1 MKRHPASTYPQ
12 QLCKI
17 ELYDTLQSTS
27 GQKGNVQKPNETP
40 EYQDLIRQLRGFVDE
55 RAWSQFHSPKNLAMA
70 LTGEIGELVEH
81 FQWLSSEASDALDA
95 TTRHD
100 VRRELADVQIYL
112 MLLADRLDV
121 DLMQAV
127 ADKIE
132 ENALKYPAHRARGR
146 SDKYDKL

>member
-1 MKRHPASTYPQ
+1 M
-12 QLCKI
+12 
-17 ELYDTLQSTS
+17 
-27 GQKGNVQKPNETP
+27 QKPNETP

-55 RAWSQFHSPKNLAMA
+55 RDWSQFHSPKNLAMA